1 MAISA
6 FVCQQATVIGVGTLR
21 RPGPGLLAFGAG
33 LGVGLLALVVFVRS
47 FLFAPELGRGEDAS
61 SIRRSRFFMIC
72 ASLFVYAAVIH
83 WLGFAASTFLFVLFL
98 FRTVETEQWW
108 RSLVKSTL
116 ITIGNYLVF
125 VTWLSISL
133 PKGFWAG

>member
-6 FVCQQATVIGVGTLR
+6 FVCQQAMLIGVGTLR

-47 FLFAPELGRGEDAS
+47 FLSASESGRGEDER
-61 SIRRSRFFMIC
+61 SIRRSKFFMIC
-72 ASLFVYAAVIH
+72 ASLFVYAALIH

-98 FRTVETEQWW
+98 FRAVEPERWW
-108 RSLVKSTL
+108 RSLVKSAL
-116 ITIGNYLVF
+116 ITVGNYLVF
-125 VTWLSISL
+125 VTWLGIGL
-133 PKGFWAG
+133 PKGVWAG

>member
-21 RPGPGLLAFGAG
+21 RPGPGLLTFGAG
-33 LGVGLLALVVFVRS
+33 LGIGLLALLVFVRS
-47 FLFAPELGRGEDAS
+47 FFSASESGRGEDGT

-72 ASLFVYAAVIH
+72 TSLFVYVALIH
-83 WLGFAASTFLFVLFL
+83 WLGFVASTFLFVLFL
-98 FRTVETEQWW
+98 FRAVETEQWW
-108 RSLVKSTL
+108 RSLVKSALVTV
-116 ITIGNYLVF
+116 GNYLVF
-125 VTWLSISL
+125 VLWLGISL